1 MKALVIAAL
10 AGAAAHAGLA
20 GGGRASAEEQAV
32 RDAIQRHYFAA
43 HATGQGERLQGWFL
57 PEGQLMSVQD
67 GALRTVPSATYIA
80 GFRGRPPADEAQ
92 RRRRVE
98 MVDVAGDAAVAKVVL
113 EYPGVT
119 FTDYFQLLKIGGEWK
134 LANKSFHRQATPR

>member
-10 AGAAAHAGLA
+10 AGAAAHAGLTA
-20 GGGRASAEEQAV
+20 TVQVAAEEQAV
-32 RDAIQRHYFAA
+32 RDAIARHYFAA
-43 HATGQGERLQGWFL
+43 HATGRGEALQGWFL

-80 GFRGRPPADEAQ
+80 GFRGTPPADEAQ
-92 RRRRVE
+92 RRRRVA
-98 MVDVAGDAAVAKVVL
+98 MVDVAGDAAIAKVVL

-134 LANKSFHRQATPR
+134 LANKSFHRQATAR